1 MRLGPTMSLN
11 STIFHGTDRTQLSQT
26 KPQIKNK
33 EIFQDIAD
41 LRDVNTSIDP
51 FCFFAGESPEL

>member
-1 MRLGPTMSLN
+1 MSLN

-26 KPQIKNK
+26 KPQVKNK